1 MFAKNKVPQSLIDA
15 VKQVTENKIESQ
27 PEMLNEAGWDKVPTP
42 TGTKVYGSSYGD
54 SKKARKDQTK
64 SSVDDVKEPK
74 KKDIESQK
82 EETGYFTQKLL
93 EREMTGAE
101 SRKKERIVMRM
112 KDKQDYFKKK
122 YGKRWK
128 EVMYAT
134 ATKQAMGEEL
144 NYVEEEEVE
153 QIDEKDNENKR
164 KLKSYAARLGSNFRR
179 DNDKI
184 AHQGLGSAVDKH
196 IGRMVMKGEPH
207 DDIKKYAQSSV
218 QKNPNVS
225 MNLQKIRSKYAKEE
239 VEQLD
244 EIKSLERYSKK
255 MDVDLDHLKAA
266 HKIDMEKTDRDTAH
280 KMMKKSLGSKYN
292 KDHANWSINAFREE
306 VELDESEPAYKD
318 KPDHKPMSD
327 VVNRKKTVKQ
337 IMKGSKYFGSGKMKE
352 DVEVEVD
359 KKGDKITT
367 DMLRG
372 RVAGGKINSFK
383 NYKVDLKTSGEEPIP
398 KDIDRGSDTREQ
410 QKITTN
416 PGPVDIK
423 LDDKLGHPA
432 SQEHFSTEKQ
442 ITHEEVEVLDE
453 SSMLDKYLSSR
464 GINPRFLSKDSKISY
479 SKSNEFKKW
488 LSSHQFEAT
497 EVPFDK
503 PYKDTEKVTTD
514 KSGAQHTPM
523 SRAKDLA
530 RQAFKKVKQETMM
543 GKISN

>member
-27 PEMLNEAGWDKVPTP
+27 PEMLNEAGWEKVPTP

-144 NYVEEEEVE
+144 NYVEEEESGLRMAAHAAARSGKKMFSFQGKTYPVKVTKEEVE
-153 QIDEKDNENKR
+153 LDEKNE
-164 KLKSYAARLGSNFRR
+164 SHTHAAHYE
-179 DNDKI
+179 NDK
-184 AHQGLGSAVDKH
+184 
-196 IGRMVMKGEPH
+196 GEWTG
-207 DDIKKYAQSSV
+207 
-218 QKNPNVS
+218 
-225 MNLQKIRSKYAKEE
+225 MNLFAAKDDEDAIKQAHAKCKEGCRLSRVERHIPVKEE
-239 VEQLD
+239 VEQID

-327 VVNRKKTVKQ
+327 VVNRKKTVGQ

-352 DVEVEVD
+352 DGDCVTKPQAKD
-359 KKGDKITT
+359 IAKKEIKGHEKKMHKEEALNEITT
-367 DMLRG
+367 ISHEPSADKDTAVDMLRG
-372 RVAGGKINSFK
+372 RVQGDGKANSFLSYKRKLEGDGIK
-383 NYKVDLKTSGEEPIP
+383 NPEPEQIAKDSTPARKSIDAKGGGIDPVEIKQDSRYGARKEEY
-398 KDIDRGSDTREQ
+398 D
-410 QKITTN
+410 
-416 PGPVDIK
+416 
-423 LDDKLGHPA
+423 
-432 SQEHFSTEKQ
+432 
-442 ITHEEVEVLDE
+442 LDE
-453 SSMLDKYLSSR
+453 AKQPETD
-464 GINPRFLSKDSKISY
+464 N
-479 SKSNEFKKW
+479 
-488 LSSHQFEAT
+488 
-497 EVPFDK
+497 VPFAK
-503 PYKDTEKVTTD
+503 PYNTTSSPVVTD
-514 KSGAQHTPM
+514 KSGAKHTPM
-523 SRAKDLA
+523 SRARDLA
-530 RQAFKKVKQETMM
+530 RQALKRMKKENML
-543 GKISN
+543 GKAPGNN

>member
-1 MFAKNKVPQSLIDA
+1 MLFRSTKFAK
-15 VKQVTENKIESQ
+15 QVQENKATGTEPTFTDNNIG
-27 PEMLNEAGWDKVPTP
+27 EMSDKQMAKREKIVKSMKKGEAG
-42 TGTKVYGSSYGD
+42 
-54 SKKARKDQTK
+54 
-64 SSVDDVKEPK
+64 
-74 KKDIESQK
+74 
-82 EETGYFTQKLL
+82 F
-93 EREMTGAE
+93 
-101 SRKKERIVMRM
+101 
-112 KDKQDYFKKK
+112 KQR
-122 YGKRWK
+122 YGKNWK
-128 EVMYAT
+128 NVMYAT
-134 ATKQAMGEEL
+134 ATKQAMKEDSSDEWNGSYDFFVEQAEHLDEKNESHTHAAHYENDKGEWTGMNLFVAKDDEDAIKQAHAKCKEGCRL
-144 NYVEEEEVE
+144 SRVERHVPVKEEVE
-153 QIDEKDNENKR
+153 QI
-164 KLKSYAARLGSNFRR
+164 
-179 DNDKI
+179 
-184 AHQGLGSAVDKH
+184 
-196 IGRMVMKGEPH
+196 
-207 DDIKKYAQSSV
+207 
-218 QKNPNVS
+218 
-225 MNLQKIRSKYAKEE
+225 
-239 VEQLD
+239 D

-327 VVNRKKTVKQ
+327 VVNRKKTVGQ

-352 DVEVEVD
+352 EVELEEDVEVELD